1 MLFMK
6 TTVVTGWICKRKLMS
21 AVFAVLCLSSFADVA
36 WTDVETVT
44 DYLTNTLPVAVS
56 DVRVYTL
63 DEAVPL
69 VDRYFAPTPKE
80 KCPDPARRLRRMK
93 HLLENEFAFVYSF
106 STDAGG
112 LRSEDEGDEENV
124 SGDISVYVYQ
134 PRVFSWFDVMSNPPR
149 VMIGLRGTDYADYVV
164 LSKADGRR
172 LDFFLRGIGDGKRE
186 GQLLPFKNRKLE
198 ADVSVPEL
206 GAMYDDNEPD
216 IQEDAPEVIVV
227 ADTESVF
234 FDSVRNMN
242 PSCVKDVTPT
252 SYALIS
258 PVATYRVEL
267 LVRRVEQG
275 DFPYERLAFVV
286 DPVNHRSLYKDW
298 PFYRGM
304 TLGVALCRID
314 GALRVRRVWPVLPY
328 PPFSSRTRAFT
339 DSLTHKYD
347 PSRSSRFSLNTRA
360 AGLKPDGAVSS
371 LAVQYGEHTLAK
383 FIARFNG
390 IEGMYGKFPDYSCGV
405 EVEVWTASEGANPDY
420 WRDAWFA
427 SPGDDPWRS
436 SNTNKF
442 CTVQNAE
449 EGLDDL
455 SLLKFRWKPCR
466 IDNRIRQVKTL
477 GDFAEFLN
485 AATVCVGCGQRHY
498 KVSVDSSA
506 AAREAKIPV
515 LPHGVFGALEDVCEK
530 TGCEFKVDGTNVV
543 ISAWLTDSEIADDSL
558 QGRLRILEKVGFAS
572 VAGAQYAGVSFWRRD
587 MRDGAARPIDDRP
600 LSFSSFGDY
609 GTTGN
614 GWIRT
619 TADGK
624 SEALAFDSSWWPS
637 DGGFY
642 NLEKARLLRDI
653 AKVCAYLRD
662 AAESSDD
669 LRYSS
674 LREAESDRFAL
685 AFALHVLQA
694 GYAEEAQSLFDAL
707 KLRPDAASAAFTSLL
722 AKVSEAKK
730 DYPDFKTWLEKS
742 LDPREKNKKGSV
754 DDDVDDDE

>member
-1 MLFMK
+1 MK
-6 TTVVTGWICKRKLMS
+6 LTAMALM
-21 AVFAVLCLSSFADVA
+21 VFALGLPSFADVP

-44 DYLTNTLPVAVS
+44 AYLTNMIPVAVS
-56 DVRVYTL
+56 DVRVHTS

-69 VDRYFAPTPKE
+69 VDRYFANLPE
-80 KCPDPARRLRRMK
+80 EFEDDVEGMCPDPDIRLRRMK
-93 HLLENEFAFVYSF
+93 HMLENEFAFVYSF
-106 STDAGG
+106 STSVSNLEYAASGK
-112 LRSEDEGDEENV
+112 V
-124 SGDISVYVYQ
+124 SGDVFVYVFQ
-134 PRVFSWFDVMSNPPR
+134 PRVFSRFNIVTDPPR

-198 ADVSVPEL
+198 ADVRVPEL

-515 LPHGVFGALEDVCEK
+515 LPHGVFGALEEVCEK

-543 ISAWLTDSEIADDSL
+543 VSTWLSDAELADNSL
-558 QGRLRILEKVGFAS
+558 QGRLRVLEKAGFAS
-572 VAGAQYAGVSFWRRD
+572 VAGARYADVSFWRRD
-587 MRDGAARPIDDRP
+587 TKPEAESPVGELPT
-600 LSFSSFGDY
+600 LFYGGDY
-609 GTTGN
+609 GLTGD

-619 TADGK
+619 TADGRR
-624 SEALAFDSSWWPS
+624 ETLAFDCAWWPS
-637 DGGFY
+637 DGSEGFHEP
-642 NLEKARLLRDI
+642 EKARLPRDI
-653 AKVCAYLRD
+653 AKVRAYLRD
-662 AAESSDD
+662 AAAGSED
-669 LRYSS
+669 LHLSW
-674 LREAESDRFAL
+674 EAEECDRLAL
-685 AFALHVLQA
+685 AFALHVYQA
-694 GYAEEAQSLFDAL
+694 GYAEVSQSLFDAL
-707 KLRPDAASAAFTSLL
+707 KLRPGAEPRAFNALL
-722 AKVSEAKK
+722 SKIKRARKE
-730 DYPDFKTWLEKS
+730 YPDFQTWLEKS
-742 LDPREKNKKGSV
+742 VDPAKKGGG
-754 DDDVDDDE
+754 

>member
-1 MLFMK
+1 M
-6 TTVVTGWICKRKLMS
+6 
-21 AVFAVLCLSSFADVA
+21 AVGFAVLCLSSFADVA

-44 DYLTNTLPVAVS
+44 DYLTNTLHAVVS
-56 DVRVYTL
+56 DVRVYTSS
-63 DEAVPL
+63 EAVPL
-69 VDRYFAPTPKE
+69 VDRYFALE
-80 KCPDPARRLRRMK
+80 REEDCPDPARRLRRMK

-106 STDAGG
+106 STSSGSLESDAK
-112 LRSEDEGDEENV
+112 EKV
-124 SGDISVYVYQ
+124 SGDISVYVFQ
-134 PRVFSWFDVMSNPPR
+134 PRVFSWFDITANPPR
-149 VMIGLRGTDYADYVV
+149 AMLGLRGTDYADYVV

-172 LDFFLRGIGDGKRE
+172 LDFFIGDKGDAVRE
-186 GQLLPFKNRKLE
+186 GQSLPFKNRKLE
-198 ADVSVPEL
+198 ADVRVPEL
-206 GAMYDDNEPD
+206 GAIYNDNEPD

-286 DPVNHRSLYKDW
+286 DPVNHRSLYEAW

-304 TLGVALCRID
+304 TLGVTLCRID

-328 PPFSSRTRAFT
+328 PPFSSRTRTFT

-360 AGLKPDGAVSS
+360 ADLKPAGAVSS
-371 LAVQYGEHTLAK
+371 LTVQYGEHTLAK
-383 FIARFNG
+383 FIARHNG
-390 IEGMYGKFPDYSCGV
+390 IEGMYGDFPDYSCGV
-405 EVEVWTASEGANPDY
+405 EVEVWTASEGANPEY

-427 SPGDDPWRS
+427 SPGDDLWRS

-455 SLLKFRWKPCR
+455 SLLKFRWMPCR
-466 IDNRIRQVKTL
+466 IDNRIRKVKTL

-498 KVSVDSSA
+498 TVSVGPSA

-515 LPHGVFGALEDVCEK
+515 LPHGAFGALEDVCEK

-572 VAGAQYAGVSFWRRD
+572 VAGAQYAGVSFWRRG
-587 MRDGAARPIDDRP
+587 MQDGAARPIDERP
-600 LSFSSFGDY
+600 LPFSSGDY

-619 TADGK
+619 TTDGK
-624 SEALAFDSSWWPS
+624 SETLAFDSSWWPS

-642 NLEKARLLRDI
+642 KPEKARLLRDI
-653 AKVCAYLRD
+653 AKVRAYLRD

-669 LRYSS
+669 FRYGGW
-674 LREAESDRFAL
+674 REEENDRFAL
-685 AFALHVLQA
+685 AFALHVHQA
-694 GYAEEAQSLFDAL
+694 GYVEEAQALFNAL
-707 KLRPDAASAAFTSLL
+707 RLRPDAASAAFTSLL
-722 AKVSEAKK
+722 AKVREAKK

-742 LDPREKNKKGSV
+742 LDPRGKNKEVSA
-754 DDDVDDDE
+754 DDDE

>member
-1 MLFMK
+1 M
-6 TTVVTGWICKRKLMS
+6 
-21 AVFAVLCLSSFADVA
+21 
-36 WTDVETVT
+36 
-44 DYLTNTLPVAVS
+44 
-56 DVRVYTL
+56 
-63 DEAVPL
+63 
-69 VDRYFAPTPKE
+69 
-80 KCPDPARRLRRMK
+80 
-93 HLLENEFAFVYSF
+93 
-106 STDAGG
+106 
-112 LRSEDEGDEENV
+112 
-124 SGDISVYVYQ
+124 
-134 PRVFSWFDVMSNPPR
+134 
-149 VMIGLRGTDYADYVV
+149 
-164 LSKADGRR
+164 
-172 LDFFLRGIGDGKRE
+172 
-186 GQLLPFKNRKLE
+186 
-198 ADVSVPEL
+198 
-206 GAMYDDNEPD
+206 
-216 IQEDAPEVIVV
+216 IVV

-477 GDFAEFLN
+477 GDFAEFID
-485 AATVCVGCGQRHY
+485 AATTCVECGRRHY

-515 LPHGVFGALEDVCEK
+515 LPHGVFGALEEVCEK

-543 ISAWLTDSEIADDSL
+543 VSTWLSDAELADNSL
-558 QGRLRILEKVGFAS
+558 QGRLRVLEKAGFAS
-572 VAGAQYAGVSFWRRD
+572 VAGARYADVSFWRRD
-587 MRDGAARPIDDRP
+587 TKPEAESPVGELPT
-600 LSFSSFGDY
+600 LFYGGDY
-609 GTTGN
+609 GLTGD

-619 TADGK
+619 TADGRR
-624 SEALAFDSSWWPS
+624 ETLAFDCAWWPS
-637 DGGFY
+637 DGSEGFHEP
-642 NLEKARLLRDI
+642 EKARLPRDI
-653 AKVCAYLRD
+653 AKVRAYLRD
-662 AAESSDD
+662 AAADPDD
-669 LRYSS
+669 AAMDWNM
-674 LREAESDRFAL
+674 EKSDRFAL
-685 AFALHVLQA
+685 AFALHVHQA
-694 GYAEEAQSLFDAL
+694 GAVEEAQTLFDAL
-707 KLRPDAASAAFTSLL
+707 KLRPGAEQQAFNSLL
-722 AKVSEAKK
+722 SKIKRDRKE
-730 DYPDFKTWLEKS
+730 YPDFQTWLEKS
-742 LDPREKNKKGSV
+742 VDPAKKGGA
-754 DDDVDDDE
+754 DDGE

>member
-6 TTVVTGWICKRKLMS
+6 TTAVTGWICKRKLMS

-44 DYLTNTLPVAVS
+44 DYLTNTLHAAVS
-56 DVRVYTL
+56 DVRVYAS

-80 KCPDPARRLRRMK
+80 KCPDPACRLRRMK

-106 STDAGG
+106 STAAGNLKSDAK
-112 LRSEDEGDEENV
+112 EKV
-124 SGDISVYVYQ
+124 SGDISVYVFQ
-134 PRVFSWFDVMSNPPR
+134 PRVFSWFGITADPPR
-149 VMIGLRGTDYADYVV
+149 AMLGLRGTDYADYVV

-172 LDFFLRGIGDGKRE
+172 LDFFIGDKGDAVRE
-186 GQLLPFKNRKLE
+186 GQLLPFRNRKLE
-198 ADVSVPEL
+198 AQVRVPEL
-206 GAMYDDNEPD
+206 GAIYDDNEPV
-216 IQEDAPEVIVV
+216 IPECVPEVIAV
-227 ADTESVF
+227 ADVESVF

-242 PSCVKDVTPT
+242 PACVKNVTPD
-252 SYALIS
+252 SYASIS

-267 LVRRVEQG
+267 LVRRVEKG
-275 DFPYERLAFVV
+275 AFPYERLAFVV
-286 DPVNHRSLYKDW
+286 DPSIHRSLYEVW

-304 TLGVALCRID
+304 TLGVALCRTD

-328 PPFSSRTRAFT
+328 PPFSSSVRTSAYPFDHRCAQFH
-339 DSLTHKYD
+339 D
-347 PSRSSRFSLNTRA
+347 SRFSINARA
-360 AGLKPDGAVSS
+360 VDLKPDGAKAS

-390 IEGMYGKFPDYSCGV
+390 IEGMYGEFPDYSCGV

-420 WRDAWFA
+420 WRDAWFT
-427 SPGDDPWRS
+427 SPWDHPSEPTDAD
-436 SNTNKF
+436 F
-442 CTVQNAE
+442 VCTVQNAE

-455 SLLKFRWKPCR
+455 ALLKFRWMPCR
-466 IDNRIRQVKTL
+466 VDDRIRQVKTL

-498 KVSVDSSA
+498 TVSVGPSA

-515 LPHGVFGALEDVCEK
+515 LLPGDGVFGALEEVCEK

-543 ISAWLTDSEIADDSL
+543 ISAWLTESEIADDSL
-558 QGRLRILEKVGFAS
+558 QGRLRILEKAGFAS
-572 VAGAQYAGVSFWRRD
+572 VAGAQYAEVSFWRRD
-587 MRDGAARPIDDRP
+587 MRDGAPRPIDDRP

-619 TADGK
+619 AADGK

-637 DGGFY
+637 DGGFH
-642 NLEKARLLRDI
+642 NLEKARLSRDI
-653 AKVCAYLRD
+653 AKVRAYLRD

-669 LRYSS
+669 WRYSS
-674 LREAESDRFAL
+674 WRVEGADRFAL
-685 AFALHVLQA
+685 AFALHVHQA

-722 AKVSEAKK
+722 AKVREAKK